1 MTDIAIVA
9 AVRTPVGSFRGAF
22 APLSAVDL
30 GAAVVRGLLER
41 CQLPAA
47 AVDELI
53 FGQVLTAGC
62 GQNPARQTALRAGLP
77 VDTPAVTVNLVCGS
91 GLKAVQQA
99 VQAIRCGDA
108 GIVIAGGQ
116 ESMSNAPY
124 LMHGARDG
132 LRFGHASLQDS
143 MIQDGLWDA
152 FNDYHM
158 GITAENLADAFD
170 ISRERQ
176 DAFAASSQRKAAA
189 AIAAGRF
196 REEIVPVSVPQGKKP
211 PRVVTDDEQPRPE
224 TSEQQLAQL
233 RPAFRP
239 ADGSVTAGNASSL
252 NDGAA
257 AVLLMRVDKARE
269 LGLPVLARIVSSAV
283 AGVDPS
289 VMGIGP
295 VSACRQALQ
304 RAGWTL
310 DEVDLIEANEAFA
323 VQALAVGQLL
333 EWDSEKVNVNGGA
346 IALGHPIGASG
357 CRILVSLVHEMQRRG
372 ASKGLATLCGHTVR
386 LYDTDPQRLAEVPAV
401 ASAILCELEA
411 SGQQDPAD
419 RDAVL
424 ARLTPTP
431 TLNALA
437 DATLLIEAIPERLAL
452 KHALYA
458 ELETLIADE
467 AIIASNTSG
476 LPPDRLAQGMRLP
489 ERLLIAH
496 FWHPPHL
503 IPLVEVVPGSATLPH
518 LARQVS
524 DFCAACALEAVVLNR
539 AAPGFVGNR
548 LQFALLRE
556 ALHIVHSGIASP
568 EVVDQVMRASL
579 GRRYAMVGPLE
590 AADMTGLATVQDICQ
605 HLLPEL
611 ASGTEMMSLVAEKV
625 ARGDTGARSGQGF
638 YRWDEA
644 RHQRIQSRREHQL
657 RFALK
662 P

>member
-269 LGLPVLARIVSSAV
+269 LGLPVLGAHCQLSGRRGRPVGDGHRPGERLPPGAAARP
-283 AGVDPS
+283 AGRWTRWTLSKPTRLLPSRRWPS
-289 VMGIGP
+289 V
-295 VSACRQALQ
+295 SCL
-304 RAGWTL
+304 
-310 DEVDLIEANEAFA
+310 
-323 VQALAVGQLL
+323 
-333 EWDSEKVNVNGGA
+333 
-346 IALGHPIGASG
+346 
-357 CRILVSLVHEMQRRG
+357 
-372 ASKGLATLCGHTVR
+372 
-386 LYDTDPQRLAEVPAV
+386 
-401 ASAILCELEA
+401 
-411 SGQQDPAD
+411 
-419 RDAVL
+419 
-424 ARLTPTP
+424 
-431 TLNALA
+431 
-437 DATLLIEAIPERLAL
+437 
-452 KHALYA
+452 
-458 ELETLIADE
+458 
-467 AIIASNTSG
+467 
-476 LPPDRLAQGMRLP
+476 
-489 ERLLIAH
+489 
-496 FWHPPHL
+496 
-503 IPLVEVVPGSATLPH
+503 
-518 LARQVS
+518 
-524 DFCAACALEAVVLNR
+524 
-539 AAPGFVGNR
+539 
-548 LQFALLRE
+548 
-556 ALHIVHSGIASP
+556 SGIARRSTSTAAPSP
-568 EVVDQVMRASL
+568 WAIPS
-579 GRRYAMVGPLE
+579 APP
-590 AADMTGLATVQDICQ
+590 AAGSSSA
-605 HLLPEL
+605 
-611 ASGTEMMSLVAEKV
+611 
-625 ARGDTGARSGQGF
+625 
-638 YRWDEA
+638 
-644 RHQRIQSRREHQL
+644 
-657 RFALK
+657 
-662 P
+662 